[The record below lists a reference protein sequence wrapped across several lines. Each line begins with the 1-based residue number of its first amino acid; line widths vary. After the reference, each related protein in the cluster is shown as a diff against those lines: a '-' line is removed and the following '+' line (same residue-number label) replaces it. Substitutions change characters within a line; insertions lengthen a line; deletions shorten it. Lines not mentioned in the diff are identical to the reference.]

1 MNIIWHENLS
11 STNDRALK
19 DVRTLDNLS
28 IIATFCQTDGRGQ
41 QGNKWSS
48 ETGQNLLF
56 SILLK
61 EFSCFG
67 LTPLPADRQFLL
79 SRTAALS
86 VVAFLGKW
94 DLPARIKWPNDIYVG
109 DKKIAGIL
117 IENGLQGNT
126 LVRSIIGIGI
136 NLGQRDFP
144 PEVPNPTS
152 VSLLTGTHFTRDTL
166 QTELARFGA
175 IFESFLQMDADRL
188 TASYEKKLY
197 RRDSWHPYR
206 DLRTGERFEACFLG
220 TEEIG
225 RALLETREGSIRKFA
240 FKELEFLI

>member
-1 MNIIWHENLS
+1 MNIIWHEILS
-11 STNDRALK
+11 STNDQALK
-19 DVRTLDNLS
+19 DVKRLDNLS
-28 IIATFCQTDGRGQ
+28 IIATFCQTAGRGQ

-48 ETGQNLLF
+48 ETSQNLLF

-61 EFSCFG
+61 EFACFG
-67 LTPLPADRQFLL
+67 FAPLPAGRQFLL
-79 SRTAALS
+79 SRAAALS
-86 VVAFLGKW
+86 VVAFLEKW
-94 DLPARIKWPNDIYVG
+94 GLKASIKWPNDIYVG

-144 PEVPNPTS
+144 PGIPHPTS
-152 VSLLTGTHFTRDTL
+152 VSLLTGTNFTRESL
-166 QTELARFGA
+166 QTELARFGT
-175 IFESFLQMDADRL
+175 IFEGFLQMDAGRL

-197 RRDSWHPYR
+197 RKGSWYPYR
-206 DLRTGERFEACFLG
+206 DSRTGERFEACFLG
-220 TEEIG
+220 TEDAG
-225 RALLETREGSIRKFA
+225 RAVLETREGGIRKFA